1 MAQVRKPIPKT
12 PAQEV
17 QDKIVPYEL
26 ASYGKEP
33 MVSKPNRALKVSQ
46 KGTREKNFSVKL
58 IDIDTA
64 VLEHIKK
71 NHDYIYTR
79 VEKLILQV
87 ITNKQF

>member
-58 IDIDTA
+58 VDSWQGK
-64 VLEHIKK
+64 LEFTVSEFC
-71 NHDYIYTR
+71 DDVR
-79 VEKLILQV
+79 RLSEWES
-87 ITNKQF
+87 

>member
-64 VLEHIKK
+64 VLEHIKG
-71 NHDYIYTR
+71 NI
-79 VEKLILQV
+79 KL
-87 ITNKQF
+87 